1 LIALG
6 SSVALLPAFGSDA
19 LGYQFGEP
27 EVKAIGPEE
36 TVFDYSTMKC
46 NTEDIPDQPARA
58 FKDSLGRV
66 QLIDS
71 HASVRRKI
79 GTSLGNVQHNC
90 AIVMDSHGNHDPA
103 AFDDREWLSSTYT
116 VDGQTIYGLT
126 STEYHGWEYDEACTP
141 FVNAGQHLKCWYNSV
156 GLVKSVNAGAS
167 YTHATPPGHLV
178 ASSPYQYA
186 AGDGPLGIFDPSN
199 IVYRSSDN
207 YYYAMV
213 RVEEHLAQPWGAC
226 LIRTRTLDDPTSW
239 RAWDGSGFGVSFM
252 NPYLQNDPPGQHVC
266 QPVSPGSFPV
276 AMQTGSL
283 TYSTYLGKYVLLGVS
298 QRYDSAAQRWH
309 GGFYYS
315 LSEDLI
321 NWSPS
326 KIFMYGELPWT
337 HRCGEPSPVRDPSLL
352 DPTSDTRNFE
362 TIGRRPYL
370 YFTRFNLEYWNP
382 NTCWATLDRDLIR
395 IPIEFTDTSP
405 ANQPPSAS
413 FTVSPNPAPTGQTV
427 SFNASAS
434 NDPDGTIANYTWDLD
449 GNGTFETDTGSTATV
464 TRSYASAATVTV
476 GLRVTDN
483 AGATGTITR
492 NLVVTN
498 RLPTASFTD
507 SPNPAVAGEVVS
519 FNGSASSDPDG
530 SIVNYRWDLDGNGT
544 LETDTGTTAT
554 VTRSYSSAS
563 TVAVRLRVTDNDGGI
578 AETTHSLT
586 INPPPPVNELP
597 SAAFTVSP
605 NQALTGETVT
615 FNGVGSNDPDG
626 TIVNYKW
633 DLDDNGSFETDTGTT
648 ATVTRSYPAPAVVDV
663 SLRVTDNDGAVSDTR
678 RRLTVLTRPPT
689 SSLDISPNPAIA
701 GQTVT
706 FDGSASSDPDGTIAS
721 YSWDLDGDGTFETA
735 TGSIATATKTYPG
748 AANVTVRL
756 QVTDDDGATN
766 ETSRGLTVNAPP
778 VPGPQGPPPPP
789 AQPSVRSPTAAQ
801 CLSLR
806 ARRNSLTK
814 QLRKARRGRVRARSA
829 RVKRRYG
836 VLIRKLTRQRK
847 RLRMTGCSR

>member
-1 LIALG
+1 LIALV
-6 SSVALLPAFGSDA
+6 SSVALLPACGSDA

-27 EVKAIGPEE
+27 EVKAIGPEQ

-46 NTEDIPDQPARA
+46 TTEDIPDQPARA

-71 HASVRRKI
+71 HASVRRKL
-79 GTSLGNVQHNC
+79 GTSLDNVQHNC

-141 FVNAGQHLKCWYNSV
+141 FVNAGQHLKCWYNSI

-167 YTHATPPGHLV
+167 YTHAAPPGHLV

-213 RVEEHLAQPWGAC
+213 RVEEHLAQPWGEC
-226 LIRTRTLDDPTSW
+226 LMRTRTLDDPTSW

-252 NPYLQNDPPGQHVC
+252 NPYVQNDPPGQHVC
-266 QPVSPGSFPV
+266 QPVSPASFPV
-276 AMQTGSL
+276 VMQTGSL

-315 LSEDLI
+315 VSEDLI

-395 IPIEFTDTSP
+395 IPIEFTDASP

-413 FTVSPNPAPTGQTV
+413 FTVSPNPVPTGQTV
-427 SFNASAS
+427 TFNGAASS
-434 NDPDGTIANYTWDLD
+434 DPDGTIANYKWDLD

-464 TRSYASAATVTV
+464 TRSYSSAATVTV

-483 AGATGTITR
+483 AGATGETTR
-492 NLVVTN
+492 NLAVTN
-498 RLPTASFTD
+498 RLPTASVTV

-544 LETDTGTTAT
+544 LETDTGTAAT
-554 VTRSYSSAS
+554 VTRSYPGAS
-563 TVAVRLRVTDNDGGI
+563 TVGVRLRVTDNDGGI
-578 AETTHSLT
+578 TETTHSLT

-597 SAAFTVSP
+597 SATFTVSP
-605 NQALTGETVT
+605 NPALTGEVVT
-615 FNGVGSNDPDG
+615 FKGTASSDPDG
-626 TIVNYKW
+626 SIVNYKW
-633 DLDDNGSFETDTGTT
+633 DLDDNGSFETDTGTN
-648 ATVTRSYPAPAVVDV
+648 ATVTRSYPAAATVDV
-663 SLRVTDNDGAVSDTR
+663 SLRVTDNDGAASDTR
-678 RRLTVLTRPPT
+678 RRLTVSTRPPT
-689 SSLDISPNPAIA
+689 SSLDISPNPAIT
-701 GQTVT
+701 GQAVT
-706 FDGSASSDPDGTIAS
+706 FDGSASSDPDGTIAG

-735 TGSIATATKTYPG
+735 TGSIATATKTYSA
-748 AANVTVRL
+748 AANVTVKLR
-756 QVTDDDGATN
+756 VIDDDGATN
-766 ETSRGLTVNAPP
+766 ETSRALTVNAPP
-778 VPGPQGPPPPP
+778 VPGPQGPPAPP

-801 CLSLR
+801 CASLR
-806 ARRNSLTK
+806 AKRNSLTK
-814 QLRKARRGRVRARSA
+814 KLRKARRGLVRAKSA
-829 RVKRRYG
+829 RAKRRYG
-836 VLIRKLTRQRK
+836 QLIRKLTRQRK
-847 RLRMTGCSR
+847 RLRMTGCSK